1 MNATKK
7 TANGL
12 TLALPKGRIFGVA
25 IERLMEAELL
35 SKSIS
40 DKSRT
45 LIHLDKGT
53 GVRTLILRN
62 TDVPTYVERG
72 AADLGVIGKD
82 VLLEQGQDVYEPL
95 DLHFAPC
102 RMIVAAPEGMTWED
116 LTRRMELRVA
126 TKFPAIAS
134 RFFVD
139 QGIQVQT
146 VRLYGNVEIAPAIGV
161 ADVVVDLVETG
172 STLKANN
179 LVVVKEIFSATAR
192 LIVNRASLKTKH
204 DRVSAFISSL
214 RKVCKPEK
222 KKRR

>member
-1 MNATKK
+1 MSIPKK
-7 TANGL
+7 TGSGL

-25 IERLMEAELL
+25 IERLMAAELL

-45 LIHLDKGT
+45 LNHLDKGT

-102 RMIVAAPEGMTWED
+102 RLMVAAPEGVSWED
-116 LTRRMELRVA
+116 LTRRMEIRVA

-134 RFFVD
+134 RFFAD
-139 QGIQVQT
+139 QGLQAQT
-146 VRLYGNVEIAPAIGV
+146 VRLYGNVEIAPATGV
-161 ADVVVDLVETG
+161 ADVIVDLVDTG
-172 STLKANN
+172 GTLAANG
-179 LVVVKEIFSATAR
+179 LVPIREIFSATAR

-204 DRVSAFISSL
+204 GRVSAFISSL
-214 RKVCKPEK
+214 RKVCKPQK
-222 KKRR
+222 KKR